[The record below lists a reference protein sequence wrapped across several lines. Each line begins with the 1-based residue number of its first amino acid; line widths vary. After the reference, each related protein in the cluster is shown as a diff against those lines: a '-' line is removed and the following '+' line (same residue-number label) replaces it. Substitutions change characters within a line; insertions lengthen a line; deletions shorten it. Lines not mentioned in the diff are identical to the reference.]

1 MEGASVTAAML
12 VVGNEILSGRTRDAN
27 VQYLG
32 AALGELGIRL
42 VEVRVV
48 EDDVAAIVEAL
59 DQLRERHAY
68 VFTTGGIGPTHDDV
82 TAAAVARA
90 FGRGL
95 GRHPEAVRR
104 LERFYGAEINAAR
117 LKMAEIPDGAEL
129 IDNPISAAP
138 GFRLGNV
145 HVFAGVPRIM
155 QAMFEGIR
163 HSLKG
168 GPRML
173 SETVTISIPEGRLA
187 AGLAEAQ
194 TRNPRVEIGSYPFSH
209 GERKGVRV
217 VVRGHGAG
225 DVAAAVADVKI
236 VAADLGGRVEEEG

>member
-1 MEGASVTAAML
+1 MEGARVTAAML

-27 VQYLG
+27 IQYLG

-42 VEVRVV
+42 VEARVV
-48 EDDVAAIVEAL
+48 EDDVDTIVAAL
-59 DQLRERHAY
+59 DALRERHAY
-68 VFTTGGIGPTHDDV
+68 VFTSGGIGPTHDDV

-90 FGRGL
+90 FGRAL
-95 GRHPEAVRR
+95 VRHPEAVRR
-104 LERFYGAEINAAR
+104 LEGFYGAEINEAR
-117 LKMAEIPDGAEL
+117 LKMAEVPEGAEL

-138 GFRLGNV
+138 GFRIGNV

-173 SETVTISIPEGRLA
+173 SETVTILIPEGRLA
-187 AGLAEAQ
+187 AGLARVQ

-217 VVRGHGAG
+217 VARGHGAG
-225 DVAAAVADVKI
+225 DVAAAVAEAKAL
-236 VAADLGGRVEEEG
+236 AAELGGRVEEEG